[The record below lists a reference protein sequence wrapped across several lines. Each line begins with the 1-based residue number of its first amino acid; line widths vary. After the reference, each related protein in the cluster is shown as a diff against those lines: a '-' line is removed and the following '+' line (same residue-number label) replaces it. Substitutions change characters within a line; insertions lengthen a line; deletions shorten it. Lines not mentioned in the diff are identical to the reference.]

1 MHNEYNSGGRMLSME
16 VMWLV
21 IKSSVLILKETLLP
35 NCTLS
40 SSRTVH
46 HIGVTGFSALC
57 IT

>member
-1 MHNEYNSGGRMLSME
+1 MLSME

-21 IKSSVLILKETLLP
+21 IKSSVLIPKETLLP